1 MKKLQKKIKTLL
13 MKNQIYRILGVQ
25 AMYLLVL
32 QAVYIVLIIL
42 KIIKKDYPG
51 AFLLFSLNC
60 FFAYHMINNYKKIVR
75 NNRRMEAHRKALK
88 ALFDN
93 EKRAEMIMKQC
104 NQAEKICIKC
114 DDEFCP
120 RSFKNAI
127 HIYADNAEII
137 TEIKE
142 D

>member
-1 MKKLQKKIKTLL
+1 MKKLQKKIKE
-13 MKNQIYRILGVQ
+13 NQVYKTLGVQ
-25 AMYLLVL
+25 AIYLLGL
-32 QAVYIVLIIL
+32 QAVYIVIIIL

-75 NNRRMEAHRKALK
+75 NNKRMEAHKKALQ

-93 EKRAEMIMKQC
+93 EKRAEIIIKQC
-104 NQAEKICIKC
+104 KEIEKNCIKC
-114 DDEFCP
+114 NDDFCP

-127 HIYADNAEII
+127 HIYADNAEVI
-137 TEIKE
+137 TEYLEIKE